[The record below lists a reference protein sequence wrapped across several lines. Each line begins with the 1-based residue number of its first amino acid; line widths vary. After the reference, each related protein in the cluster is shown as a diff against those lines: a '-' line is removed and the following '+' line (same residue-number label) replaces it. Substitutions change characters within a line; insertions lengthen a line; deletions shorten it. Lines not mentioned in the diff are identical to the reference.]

1 MMNFSNVI
9 FIGASTWL
17 ILCLF
22 LILNDVNGQIYHPDR
37 HNTSVESTWISC
49 HPRQNPNVLRGV
61 SHWIMYDLGDTYPLE
76 NTHLWNLNTPEF
88 LANGM
93 KELAIDLSDNG
104 KDWMEASVFQ
114 ASQANGSGFYTGE
127 PGPDLTGHEARFVLL
142 TILENYGGPCSGF
155 GELKIE
161 ISEKVVPAELVD
173 LSITCNEETG
183 ITIQWTVKSGTATE
197 GYSILKSADGLIWEQ
212 VGFINSSN
220 NNIEVTYQYTDA
232 SVINGIHFY
241 KIIQKD
247 LDGSTTSFPTLQ
259 VNCNL
264 SSSYISITPN
274 PSVSNSIIQYLA
286 EGTENIEI
294 RIHSIA
300 GKLVHN
306 QPQNPAMEMLT
317 VELDISRWIPGMYI
331 VTIKEGSKISRAKLI
346 KL

>member
-1 MMNFSNVI
+1 MMNFSNDFLFVS
-9 FIGASTWL
+9 AL
-17 ILCLF
+17 CLLLCLF
-22 LILNDVNGQIYHPDR
+22 LLPHDGKGQIYHPDR

-76 NTHLWNLNTPEF
+76 NTHLWNLNSPEF

-93 KELAIDLSDNG
+93 KELAIDLSHDG
-104 KDWMEASVFQ
+104 KDWMEASVFL

-173 LSITCNEETG
+173 QSITCSEETG
-183 ITIQWTVKSGTATE
+183 IAIQWTVKSGNSTE
-197 GYSILKSADGLIWEQ
+197 GYSILQSADGLIWEE
-212 VGFINSSN
+212 VEFIYSSG
-220 NNIEVTYQYTDA
+220 NNIEATYLYTEA
-232 SVINGIHFY
+232 AVINGIHFY
-241 KIIQKD
+241 KVIQKG

-264 SSSYISITPN
+264 SSSYISIIPN

-294 RIHSIA
+294 LIHSIT
-300 GKLVHN
+300 GKLVYN
-306 QPQNPAMEMLT
+306 QAQNPAMDMIT
-317 VELDISRWIPGMYI
+317 VELDISGWTPGMYI
-331 VTIKEGSKISRAKLI
+331 VTIKEGNKLSRAKLI